1 MKEELVL
8 NLFNV
13 GDKVSLGENKCII
26 YEVKENGMYV
36 VLVGVFNYLEA
47 RRCYLCHESQLKKT
61 L

>member
-1 MKEELVL
+1 M
-8 NLFNV
+8 FNV
-13 GDKVSLGENKCII
+13 GDKVSLGENKCIV
-26 YEVKENGMYV
+26 YEVKENGLYV